1 MRKIK
6 SLFILLTLLC
16 FFSCEQEA
24 KLTPTSSSANPVD
37 YEFTI
42 KLNGVTHKIQGNTS
56 ITVPITGFG
65 SNGCYS
71 QNYPTLGHYVILD
84 LNDASATN
92 YINGQTLSW
101 NISFDNLLLGN
112 SIASVSSVNFGANSY
127 LSSFID
133 LIGGFNNGSLQ
144 ISSVQTLD
152 YTPIPL
158 TFNITDLGTPTVQN
172 PNPTGTLSD
181 IYIWGESLKGNF
193 SGTVYAQSDNI
204 LGPYDIPF
212 QLEIDFEVI
221 RYGY

>member
-1 MRKIK
+1 MREIK
-6 SLFILLTLLC
+6 SLFILLSLLC
-16 FFSCEQEA
+16 FFSCEQEE
-24 KLTPTSSSANPVD
+24 KLSSANPID
-37 YEFTI
+37 YEFTV

-56 ITVPITGFG
+56 ITVPIPGVG

-71 QNYPTLGHYVILD
+71 TNYTTSGHYVMLD

-92 YINGQTLSW
+92 YINGQTLTW
-101 NISFDNLLLGN
+101 NILFDNLLLGN
-112 SIASVSSVNFGANSY
+112 SVASVSSVSYGANSY

-133 LIGGFNNGSLQ
+133 LIGGFNNGSSFQ

-172 PNPTGTLSD
+172 PNPTGTFSD
-181 IYIWGESLKGNF
+181 MYIWGESLKGNF
-193 SGTVYAQSDNI
+193 SGTVYAQSDSYS
-204 LGPYDIPF
+204 GPYDIPF
-212 QLEIDFEVI
+212 LLEIDFEVI